1 MAFSFVKYHGA
12 GNDFIMI
19 DGFVHSDLRWTAEQ
33 RSALCQRHYGVGA
46 DGIIVIRPSDTSAF
60 EMMYYNAD
68 GELGSL
74 CGNGSRCALAF
85 AEEIGV
91 IGKDEWVSYT
101 AFGGDYRGR
110 VNSQDDIRIE
120 VPVQQAVVKSLG
132 NNQFFVDT
140 GSPHLIILK
149 KPDQNWIQEAYQYR
163 WEERFKPEGCNVNF
177 LWQESTSA
185 RQEMWHI
192 ATYERG
198 VEAPTEACGTGNIAA
213 FLVLNTQGLISVHE
227 DLSIQNAGGVL
238 STCYDEKTISGEWKR
253 VILSGPAQKTFEG
266 SVKFQ

>member
-1 MAFSFVKYHGA
+1 MVL
-12 GNDFIMI
+12 FIPTYVGLLSS
-19 DGFVHSDLRWTAEQ
+19 DGLYAK
-33 RSALCQRHYGVGA
+33 RHYGVGA

-149 KPDQNWIQEAYQYR
+149 KQTKTGYKEPTGIV
-163 WEERFKPEGCNVNF
+163 G
-177 LWQESTSA
+177 TS
-185 RQEMWHI
+185 
-192 ATYERG
+192 
-198 VEAPTEACGTGNIAA
+198 
-213 FLVLNTQGLISVHE
+213 
-227 DLSIQNAGGVL
+227 DLSP
-238 STCYDEKTISGEWKR
+238 R
-253 VILSGPAQKTFEG
+253 VQCKFLMARILCAPRNVAYCNL
-266 SVKFQ
+266 